1 MNIKETIENNTT
13 RTGKIF
19 DLSIQAIIVLSLVS
33 FSFEPLPSLSEE
45 SRKIMR
51 AIEVVT
57 VVIFTAEYLLRV
69 TVADHKLKF
78 LFSFYGIIDLIAIL
92 PFYISTGVDLRSA
105 RAFRMLRLFRAFK
118 LVRYSKAIN
127 RFHIALKIAR
137 EELILYFCMTLI
149 LLYMSAVGIY
159 FFENGAQPEAFSSV
173 FSSLWWAVATM
184 TTVGYGDIYPI
195 TAGGRIFTFV
205 VLMIGLG
212 VVAVPTG
219 LVASA
224 LSKAREMENKDNT
237 DL

>member
-33 FSFEPLPSLSEE
+33 FSFETLPSLSEE

-92 PFYISTGVDLRSA
+92 PFYLSTGVDLRSA